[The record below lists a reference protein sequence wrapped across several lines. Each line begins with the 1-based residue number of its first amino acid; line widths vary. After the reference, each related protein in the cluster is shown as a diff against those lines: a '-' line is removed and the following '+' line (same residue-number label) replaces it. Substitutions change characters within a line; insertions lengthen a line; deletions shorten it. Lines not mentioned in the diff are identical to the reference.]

1 MSVKTR
7 TGILY
12 AVKFLKKVL
21 KNEKKPKNLKKPY
34 SEKNRN
40 SKENFTTKTKKKSNK
55 KKTKKEK
62 QRQKKRKNKQ
72 GMIENN
78 IKKLEYYGRNRRKNK
93 KILKI
98 SFGR

>member
-7 TGILY
+7 TRIFY
-12 AVKFLKKVL
+12 AVKFKKKVL

-55 KKTKKEK
+55 KET
-62 QRQKKRKNKQ
+62 
-72 GMIENN
+72 
-78 IKKLEYYGRNRRKNK
+78 
-93 KILKI
+93 
-98 SFGR
+98 